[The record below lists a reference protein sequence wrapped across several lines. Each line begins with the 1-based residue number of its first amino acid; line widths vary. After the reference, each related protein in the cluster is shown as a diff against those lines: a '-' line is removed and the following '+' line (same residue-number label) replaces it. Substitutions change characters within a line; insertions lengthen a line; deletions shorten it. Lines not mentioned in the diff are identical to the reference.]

1 MADFTDTLFD
11 LTGRTALVTGGSRGI
26 GRAITERLAQHGANV
41 AILVRNA
48 VLATS
53 VADGINSRSGGRAIA
68 LSCNITRTGELDQ
81 ACATLSDAF
90 GNIDILVAAMSPLN
104 RPSRLEI
111 RPATSKVS
119 NGLALRAI
127 RSIFRRQTAM
137 G

>member
-1 MADFTDTLFD
+1 MTDFTDTLFD
-11 LTGRTALVTGGSRGI
+11 LTGRPALVTGGSLGI
-26 GRAITERLAQHGANV
+26 
-41 AILVRNA
+41 
-48 VLATS
+48 
-53 VADGINSRSGGRAIA
+53 GRAIA

-81 ACATLSDAF
+81 ACATVRVAF
-90 GNIDILVAAMSPLN
+90 GNIDTLVAAMSPLN

-111 RPATSKVS
+111 RPVSSKVS